1 MTSHDAGPGPAD
13 GADSAGAGEVGE
25 QDAVIRVAIVDD
37 QQLVRAGFRML
48 VESQADMTV
57 VAEAGDGAEA
67 LQRLRQVPADVVM
80 MDVRMPTLNGVEATR
95 QIVRVMGDQAPKV
108 IVLTTFDIDEYA
120 FAAVKAGAAGF
131 LLKDVPAADLLTAIR
146 TVHHGD
152 AVIAPSTTRRLIAH
166 FAALLPDEDR
176 PPAQALAD
184 LTDREREV
192 LLEVAQGKS
201 NSEIAATLFLA
212 EATVKT
218 HVGRILMKTGL
229 RDRVQLVVLAYES
242 GLVRPRPAP

>member
-1 MTSHDAGPGPAD
+1 LTTD
-13 GADSAGAGEVGE
+13 G
-25 QDAVIRVAIVDD
+25 QIRVAIVDD

-48 VESQADMTV
+48 VDSQPDMIV
-57 VAEAGDGAEA
+57 VTDAGDGVEA
-67 LQRLRQVPADVVM
+67 LERLAAVPVDVVL
-80 MDVRMPTLNGVEATR
+80 MDVRMPRMNGVETTR
-95 QIVRVMGDQAPKV
+95 ALVGTHGDSAPKV

-131 LLKDVPAADLLTAIR
+131 LLKDVPPQDLLEAIR
-146 TVHHGD
+146 TVHGGD

-166 FAALLPDEDR
+166 FAALLPDDQT
-176 PPAQALAD
+176 PTSVVLAD
-184 LTDREREV
+184 LTDREHQV

-201 NSEIAATLFLA
+201 NAEIASSMFVA

-242 GLVRPRPAP
+242 GIVRPRPAS